1 MIEMEIL
8 LGMIMIYEGNWVV
21 TKIRTQ
27 MMTIKMGTKMMMM
40 ILMMMV
46 MVMVIMMMEMMM
58 IVIMTKTAATRSAR
72 PPASL
77 KYCAVE

>member
-8 LGMIMIYEGNWVV
+8 LGIIMIYEGNWVV

-46 MVMVIMMMEMMM
+46 MVIMMMEMMM

>member
-1 MIEMEIL
+1 MIEMETL

-46 MVMVIMMMEMMM
+46 MVIMMMEMMM